1 MQPCL
6 YSPLPVDSYIIPGL
20 ERTAVSTTK
29 VIARG
34 ATIWNMMWL
43 SYPMLDKIPGAGKDW
58 HLVYKSN
65 PELFAAI
72 VSDVNIYDDLHFMLH
87 QHPAKFAAWFAK
99 EDHSAW
105 VTYKVGGAGW
115 VAMVLARAEEAAVR
129 LASQVE
135 IQGNVV
141 RVKFGGKRDP
151 H

>member
-58 HLVYKSN
+58 HLVYKSS

-72 VSDVNIYDDLHFMLH
+72 VSDVNIYDDLHLMLH
-87 QHPAKFAAWFAK
+87 EHPAKFAAWFAK
-99 EDHSAW
+99 EDYSAW
-105 VTYKVGGAGW
+105 ATYGVGGAGW
-115 VAMVLARAEEAAVR
+115 VATVLARAEEAAVR
-129 LASQVE
+129 LSSQVE

-141 RVKFGGKRDP
+141 RVKFGGKR
-151 H
+151 

>member
-1 MQPCL
+1 MQHCT

-43 SYPMLDKIPGAGKDW
+43 SYPMLDKIPNAGKDW

-72 VSDVNIYDDLHFMLH
+72 VSDVSIYDDLHFMLH
-87 QHPAKFAAWFAK
+87 QHPTKFAAWFAK

-105 VTYKVGGAGW
+105 ATYGVDGAGW
-115 VAMVLARAEEAAVR
+115 VATVLARAEEAAVR
-129 LASQVE
+129 LASNVKVE
-135 IQGNVV
+135 GNVV
-141 RVKFGGKRDP
+141 RVKFGGQR
-151 H
+151 